1 VVEEVEVVEG
11 VQVGWVGSISTT
23 QNQENR
29 DAYLPGRDETVV
41 LDSKA
46 N

>member
-1 VVEEVEVVEG
+1 VVEEVQVVEVV
-11 VQVGWVGSISTT
+11 QVAWVVSISTT

>member
-1 VVEEVEVVEG
+1 MVEEVDV
-11 VQVGWVGSISTT
+11 VQVVQVAWVVSISTT